1 MAATHEHVR
10 DFRHYALFYADLEE
24 YVRRTTEFLRE
35 GIAGGEPALVVIAPG
50 KAALLREELGSDAEH
65 VAFADMN
72 DVGRNPARII
82 PAWQD
87 FIDEHLAE
95 GRPVRGIGEPIWA
108 GRSEDELIECERHEA
123 LLNLAFAGSPEW
135 HLLCPYDTGSL
146 PDAVLEEARRNH
158 PILVEYG
165 ATRASEACR
174 GLVDIARPFAAPL
187 PLVPGAASSFRLED
201 GSLDALR
208 RFVTEGAEREGLA
221 DRVSSFAL
229 AVHELATNSLRH
241 GGGRAD
247 VRLWSTSGAVVC
259 EVRDAGRIED
269 PLIGRVR
276 PDNEREGGWGV
287 WIANQLCDLV
297 QVRATAEGT
306 VVRVHMASPRVLLD

>member
-1 MAATHEHVR
+1 MHDHAD
-10 DFRHYALFYADLEE
+10 DFRHYALFYADADE
-24 YVRRTTEFLRE
+24 YVRRTTAFLRE
-35 GIAGGEPALVVIAPG
+35 GIAASEPALVVIAPG
-50 KAALLREELGSDAEH
+50 KAALLREELGSDADH

-87 FIDEHLAE
+87 FVDEHLAE

-108 GRSEDELIECERHEA
+108 GRSEAELVECERHEA

-158 PILVEYG
+158 PILVEHG
-165 ATRASEACR
+165 TTRVSEACR
-174 GLVDIARPFAAPL
+174 DLVEIARPFDTPL
-187 PLVPGAASSFRLED
+187 PPAPGAASSFKLED
-201 GSLDALR
+201 GLLDALR
-208 RFVTEGAEREGLA
+208 RFVTEGAQREGLV
-221 DRVSSFAL
+221 DRASSFAL

-241 GGGRAD
+241 GGGWAH
-247 VRLWSTSGAVVC
+247 VRLWGTAGAVVC

-269 PLIGRVR
+269 PLVGRVR

-297 QVRATAEGT
+297 QVRATPDGT
-306 VVRVHMASPRVLLD
+306 AVRVHMTRPAAAVVS